1 METIEEVTDEHI
13 LKSLLIK
20 RDKLLEELKRLNY
33 ELHRLN
39 VAIDIY
45 QPKSNSSVADK
56 RPNAEQLDKGE
67 YSLSFTAVQQLHY
80 ALRHLGPTT
89 LLDVANYIYETDNR
103 LDIVKLRKRLTDIA
117 SLEYRNN
124 RINGYKSQGR
134 FIYSLKEQE

>member
-1 METIEEVTDEHI
+1 METIEDVTDEHI

-45 QPKSNSSVADK
+45 QPKSNGSVADK
-56 RPNAEQLDKGE
+56 KPNAEQLDKGE

-89 LLDVANYIYETDNR
+89 LLDAANYIYENDNR

-134 FIYSLKEQE
+134 FIYSLKEKE